1 MSVTLRPYQ
10 SDAVDSIRGHFKQ
23 GKKRVLFVLP
33 TGGGK
38 TETFIHIAEQAMSR
52 NKKVFF
58 LVHKKN
64 LVRQISER
72 CNKYNLEHG
81 IIAGGHKKN
90 YQHAAQV
97 CSVQTL
103 KNRLDEVPVPDLIII
118 DEAHHASAGTWK
130 AIMEFYSDVF
140 MLGVTATPWRLDGK
154 GLGDMFEQ
162 MVLGPPI
169 AELIKMGNL
178 VMPSYYMFKK
188 IEALDNLKQNNF
200 GEYDL
205 GEISDVMTDIAI
217 CGDIVK
223 EYRRLAD
230 GEPAIYSCSTIHH
243 AQEMAKTFRL
253 AGYTSEAVHGEQKDE
268 EVDRIFKGLAD
279 RTIQVVTFCN
289 LISEGTD
296 IPAVAVVGMLRP
308 TASLSLYLQI
318 VGRGLR
324 PCAGKDKCII
334 LDHVNNMARHK
345 HPLTPRVWDLDGI
358 KKKNKKKNEVED
370 SYNVCQSC
378 YAVFEKTE
386 ECCPEC
392 GLIPEAKQR
401 EQKTIENAVAVKDER
416 SLDDFLSM
424 HKVAQP
430 VRKQLYSWECKTLE
444 ELWEFKESKGYK
456 DFWVKHIFESKVL
469 KETEDGNKNI
479 YQKWIE
485 PCENLGW
492 SQIDGY
498 QEYMDIERVIAETD
512 LLETINNKYK
522 INAVSLS
529 QTDVQ
534 AAIDKAWGSFYGW
547 KKVENKNN
555 FKKSY
560 NKY

>member
-72 CNKYNLEHG
+72 CNKYNLQHG
-81 IIAGGHKKN
+81 IIAGGHPKN
-90 YQHAAQV
+90 YQYPAQV

-103 KNRLDEVPVPDLIII
+103 KNRLDEVPTPDLIII

-130 AIMEFYSDVF
+130 AIMEYYSDVF

-154 GLGDMFEQ
+154 GLGDMFER
-162 MVLGPPI
+162 MVLGPAI
-169 AELIKMGNL
+169 AELIQMGNL
-178 VMPSYYMFKK
+178 VMPAYYMFKK

-205 GEISDVMTDIAI
+205 GEISDVMTDAAI

-230 GEPAIYSCSTIHH
+230 GEPAIYSCSTIFH
-243 AQEMAKTFRL
+243 AQEMAKTFRD

-279 RTIQVVTFCN
+279 GTIQVVTFCN

-334 LDHVNNMARHK
+334 LDHVNNMVRHD
-345 HPLTPRVWDLDGI
+345 HPLTLRIWDLNGI
-358 KKKNKKKNEVED
+358 KKKKKKKNEVEED
-370 SYNVCQSC
+370 KYYVCQGC

-386 ECCPEC
+386 DCCPEC
-392 GLIPEAKQR
+392 GLIPEGKYR
-401 EQKTIENAVAVKDER
+401 EQKKIENAVAVKDER
-416 SLDDFLSM
+416 SLDYFLNI
-424 HKVAQP
+424 KPQIKAKELWQ
-430 VRKQLYSWECKTLE
+430 CKTLE
-444 ELWEFKESKGYK
+444 EHWQYKEMKGYK
-456 DFWVKHIFESKVL
+456 DYYVKYVFEAKVIKDSKLFIEQEKNDEICLFESFVDKL
-469 KETEDGNKNI
+469 NFN
-479 YQKWIE
+479 
-485 PCENLGW
+485 
-492 SQIDGY
+492 
-498 QEYMDIERVIAETD
+498 
-512 LLETINNKYK
+512 YK
-522 INAVSLS
+522 INAASLS
-529 QTDVQ
+529 ETDVKT
-534 AAIDKAWGSFYGW
+534 AIDSAWNSFYGW
-547 KKVENKNN
+547 KRIENKNN

-560 NKY
+560 KKY